1 VIAIAAAIAAA
12 VAVGVAAERRFG
24 ARAQSASRVML
35 VAALYTLTPF
45 VTFFNVARLH
55 VTVDVGGGLALAYV
69 VLAVAG
75 IAAWFAGTRLL
86 ALSRPET
93 GSLMGSVMQVNTGYL
108 GLPLVIALLGSSHL
122 GTAVAYDALVTNPVL
137 FLGVFGVGAAFGSQA
152 GEGFRERL
160 RAFFLRN
167 PPLFAAVA
175 GLVAPAALAPDVLV
189 DISRVAVLA
198 FAPLGFFAVGVTLA
212 AEAEEGSVPFP
223 PPLTRPVLAAVVI
236 RLVLAPALLLA
247 LGAALIDLPDTYL
260 LMAAMP
266 TGINT
271 IVVAHVYGLDLRIA
285 AGAIAW
291 STAIVIAVGVVVTAF
306 AG

>member
-1 VIAIAAAIAAA
+1 VIPIAATIAAA

-24 ARAQSASRVML
+24 VRAQSASRVML
-35 VAALYTLTPF
+35 VAALYTLSPF
-45 VTFFNVARLH
+45 VTFFNVAHLH
-55 VTVDVGGGLALAYV
+55 VTLDVGGGLALAYV
-69 VLAVAG
+69 VLATAG
-75 IAAWFAGTRLL
+75 VAAWFVGSRLL
-86 ALSRPET
+86 TLPRPET
-93 GSLMGSVMQVNTGYL
+93 GSLMASVMQANTGYL

-137 FLGVFGVGAAFGSQA
+137 FLGVFGAGAAFGSQA

-175 GLVAPAALAPDVLV
+175 GLVAPAALAPDALV

-223 PPLTRPVLAAVVI
+223 PPLTRPVLAAVLL

-285 AGAIAW
+285 AGTIAW
-291 STAIVIAVGVVVTAF
+291 STAIVVAVGVVVAVF

>member
-1 VIAIAAAIAAA
+1 MIAIAATIAAA

-24 ARAQSASRVML
+24 VRAENASRLML
-35 VAALYTLTPF
+35 LTALYTLAPF
-45 VTFFNVARLH
+45 VIFFNVARLH
-55 VTVDVGGGLALAYV
+55 VTVDVGGGLVLAYV
-69 VLAVAG
+69 VLAAVG
-75 IAAWFAGTRLL
+75 LAAYFAGSRVLSLTRP
-86 ALSRPET
+86 AI
-93 GSLMGSVMQVNTGYL
+93 GSLMASVMQVNTGFL
-108 GLPLVIALLGSSHL
+108 GLPLVIALVGSSHL

-137 FLGVFGVGAAFGSQA
+137 LLAVFGVGAAFGSRA
-152 GEGFRERL
+152 GEGVRERL
-160 RAFFLRN
+160 RAFLLRN
-167 PPLFAAVA
+167 PPLFAAIA
-175 GLVAPAALAPDVLV
+175 GFAAPAALAPDGLV

-212 AEAEEGSVPFP
+212 AEADEGSVPFP
-223 PPLTRPVLAAVVI
+223 PPLTRPVTVAVAL

-247 LGAALIDLPDTYL
+247 LGAVLIDLPDTFL

-271 IVVAHVYGLDLRIA
+271 ITVAHLYGLDLRIA

-291 STAIVIAVGVVVTAF
+291 STAIVIAVAVVVAAF